1 MSDNLEITKSEFIDI
16 LKNRGKHVSSEIDDD
31 TLLKKVKY
39 LKKRN
44 LVHLATIRELV
55 FNESSLNN
63 ILYVLFE
70 NLHKMKQIKLNGDLH
85 IHFHK
90 NNPINLLDDLHKHY
104 HKKKQNKL
112 IVDLH
117 KYHHKQKSKKIKEE
131 IYRNLQKRKNIQI
144 VRNLKRLKRY

>member
-39 LKKRN
+39 LKKQN

>member
-39 LKKRN
+39 LKKQN

-144 VRNLKRLKRY
+144 IRNLKRLKRY